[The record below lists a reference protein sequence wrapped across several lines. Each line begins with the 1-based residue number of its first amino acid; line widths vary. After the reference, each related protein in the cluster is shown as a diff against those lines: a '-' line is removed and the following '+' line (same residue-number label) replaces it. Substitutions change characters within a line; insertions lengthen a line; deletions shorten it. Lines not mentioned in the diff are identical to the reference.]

1 MQRILL
7 LCLLPVV
14 ALAAAPGAEGFS
26 RRLSPEDFRA
36 AGLDK
41 LSPAERD
48 RLDALVEARHGSGTR
63 RVEAAEPA
71 PASARGVAAPAAS
84 ARDTRV
90 VVAPGAKVEYA
101 AIETR
106 LTGRFTGW
114 EPRGVFSLENGQRW
128 REANGTTYV
137 TPPLESPKVRITAG
151 ALGAFWMEIEGVRI
165 RVKVVRVDSGR

>member
-71 PASARGVAAPAAS
+71 PASARGRATPVWSSLPARRWS
-84 ARDTRV
+84 TRRSRP
-90 VVAPGAKVEYA
+90 A
-101 AIETR
+101 
-106 LTGRFTGW
+106 
-114 EPRGVFSLENGQRW
+114 
-128 REANGTTYV
+128 
-137 TPPLESPKVRITAG
+137 
-151 ALGAFWMEIEGVRI
+151 
-165 RVKVVRVDSGR
+165 